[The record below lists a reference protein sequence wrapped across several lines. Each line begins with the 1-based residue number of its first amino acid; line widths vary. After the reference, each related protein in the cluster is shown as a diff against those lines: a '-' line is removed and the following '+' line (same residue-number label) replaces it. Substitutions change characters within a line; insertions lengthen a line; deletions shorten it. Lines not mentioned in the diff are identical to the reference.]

1 MIPLNKKISLGFAM
15 SCIFLAVAVAVSITM
30 MVAMKIYNSM
40 IKDVSQRSGIHSTVS
55 DIDEIVRKNYFGE
68 MNETLLKT
76 MVSDGYAEGIGDR
89 YSYYMTANEYAD
101 YKEEEKGNKGGIGV
115 IAVYDSKNN
124 NIYVSEVSENSPAQ
138 LQGIQKGDIITAVD
152 SVKVSPSNY
161 EELLGSLNGEKLTNV
176 QVTFTHDGKSHT
188 VSVARGY
195 SAQTVYYSINNNVGY
210 IKITAFYSTTV
221 DQLQKALEFMNKK
234 DVTSVIFD
242 LRNNGTGLIPDAV
255 KCIDILVP
263 VATEGTTAIATAI
276 DKDGK
281 TVETFTSDSKSSSL
295 GMVVLVNSNTSGAAE
310 LFACDLRDFGMAQL
324 VGDKT
329 AGNGTMQKIFE
340 LKDGSAISLT
350 VARILPYKSESY
362 NGVGIEPDH
371 KVELTVEQFARL
383 EMLSPD
389 EDPQIKKA
397 MSLLGN

>member
-1 MIPLNKKISLGFAM
+1 MNKKISLGLAI
-15 SCIFLAVAVAVSITM
+15 SCIFLAVAFSVSVTM

-68 MNETLLKT
+68 INETLLKT

-138 LQGIQKGDIITAVD
+138 LQGIQKGDVITAVD
-152 SVKVSPSNY
+152 SVKVSSSNY

-176 QVTFTHDGKSHT
+176 QVTFTHDGKSNT

-195 SAQTVYYSINNNVGY
+195 SAQTVYYSINNNIGY
-210 IKITAFYSTTV
+210 IKITAFYSTTAE
-221 DQLQKALEFMNKK
+221 QLQEALKYMEKK
-234 DVTSVIFD
+234 DVASVVFD
-242 LRNNGTGLIPDAV
+242 VRNNSTGLIPDAV
-255 KCIDILVP
+255 KCIDMLVP

-281 TVETFTSDSKSSSL
+281 TVETFTSDSNSSSL
-295 GMVVLVNSNTSGAAE
+295 GMVILVNSNTSGAAE

-371 KVELTVEQFARL
+371 KVELTAEQFDRL
-383 EMLSPD
+383 EMLSLD
-389 EDPQIKKA
+389 EDPQYKKA
-397 MSLLGN
+397 MSLLGS

>member
-1 MIPLNKKISLGFAM
+1 MNKKISLGFAI

-30 MVAMKIYNSM
+30 MVSMKIYNSM

-68 MNETLLKT
+68 INETLLKT
-76 MVSDGYAEGIGDR
+76 MVSEGYAEGIGDR

-138 LQGIQKGDIITAVD
+138 LQGIGKGDVITAVD
-152 SVKVSPSNY
+152 SVKVNSSNY

-210 IKITAFYSTTV
+210 IKITAFYSTTA
-221 DQLQKALEFMNKK
+221 DQLQEALEYMNKK

-242 LRNNGTGLIPDAV
+242 VRNNNTGLIPDAV
-255 KCIDILVP
+255 ECIDILVP

-281 TVETFTSDSKSSSL
+281 TVETFTSDSTSSSL

-362 NGVGIEPDH
+362 NGVGIEPDY
-371 KVELTVEQFARL
+371 KVELNPEQFSRL
-383 EMLSPD
+383 PMLSLD
-389 EDPQIKKA
+389 KDPQFKKA

>member
-1 MIPLNKKISLGFAM
+1 MNKKISLGFAI
-15 SCIFLAVAVAVSITM
+15 SCVFLAVAVAVSITM

-40 IKDVSQRSGIHSTVS
+40 IKDVAQRTGIHSTVS

-68 MNETLLKT
+68 INENLLKT
-76 MVSDGYAEGIGDR
+76 MVSDGYTEGIGDR

-115 IAVYDSKNN
+115 IAVYDSENN
-124 NIYVSEVSENSPAQ
+124 NIYVSEVSDNSPAQ
-138 LQGIQKGDIITAVD
+138 LQGIQKGDVITAVD

-161 EELLGSLNGEKLTNV
+161 NELLQSLNGEKLTNV
-176 QVTFTHDGKSHT
+176 QVTFTHDGKSNT

-195 SAQTVYYSINNNVGY
+195 SAQTVYYSINNNIGY
-210 IKITAFYSTTV
+210 VKITAFYSTTAE
-221 DQLQKALEFMNKK
+221 QLKETLELMNEK

-242 LRNNGTGLIPDAV
+242 VRNNDTGLIPNAV
-255 KCIDILVP
+255 KCIDMLVP

-340 LKDGSAISLT
+340 LNDGSAISLT
-350 VARILPYKSESY
+350 VAKVLPYKSESY
-362 NGVGIEPDH
+362 NGIGIEPDH
-371 KVELTVEQFARL
+371 KVELTVEQFSRL
-383 EMLSPD
+383 QMLSLD
-389 EDPQIKKA
+389 EDPQFKKA
-397 MSLLGN
+397 MSLLGS